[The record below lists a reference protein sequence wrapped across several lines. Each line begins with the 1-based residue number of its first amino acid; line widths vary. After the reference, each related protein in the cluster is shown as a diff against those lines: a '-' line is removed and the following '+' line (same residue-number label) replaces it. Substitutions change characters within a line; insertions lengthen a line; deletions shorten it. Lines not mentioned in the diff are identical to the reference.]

1 MRRRRI
7 KLLAIICIMLILLSA
22 CSQSGALASREE
34 MNAATKLLRLCT
46 TVLSEQNKVQW
57 VFNGD
62 VVTATMIGEYTSS
75 NGDILEEYRVVE
87 TTVGNTETSEMW
99 AKGTIDGAKI
109 SYLSTTVTNQTTG
122 EASVTTY
129 INGKL
134 LDLSVFN

>member
-1 MRRRRI
+1 
-7 KLLAIICIMLILLSA
+7 MLILLSA

-34 MNAATKLLRLCT
+34 MNAATRLLRLCT

-57 VFNGD
+57 AFNGN

-75 NGDILEEYRVVE
+75 NGDTLEEYRVVE

-122 EASVTTY
+122 EA
-129 INGKL
+129 L
-134 LDLSVFN
+134 C

>member
-1 MRRRRI
+1 MKRRI

-34 MNAATKLLRLCT
+34 MNAATRLLRLCT

-57 VFNGD
+57 AFNGN

-75 NGDILEEYRVVE
+75 NGDTLEEYRVVE
-87 TTVGNTETSEMW
+87 TSVGNTETSEMW

>member
-1 MRRRRI
+1 MRRRI

-22 CSQSGALASREE
+22 CSQSGALASKEE

-75 NGDILEEYRVVE
+75 NGDTLEEYRVVE

-109 SYLSTTVTNQTTG
+109 SYLSTTVINQTTG

>member
-1 MRRRRI
+1 MRRRI

-75 NGDILEEYRVVE
+75 NGDTLEEYRVVE